1 MELRKKEEQS
11 VENHLRY
18 EVIPKEVISVKQ
30 NVKDV
35 EKRIQIEF
43 KKRIQRN
50 SKGNQNKIS

>member
-1 MELRKKEEQS
+1 MELRTKEEQS

-35 EKRIQIEF
+35 EKEF
-43 KKRIQRN
+43 K
-50 SKGNQNKIS
+50 